1 MILEMQ
7 ICTLFQ
13 PDIAWH
19 EQFIPLI
26 GPVEVDKLDNMLKDL
41 KVRGLDTN
49 QVYYSS
55 MFPKPPKKLET
66 HFADLLLD
74 IGSWPTVPKHD

>member
-13 PDIAWH
+13 PDIAWR

-41 KVRGLDTN
+41 KVRGLDTI

-66 HFADLLLD
+66 HFAELLLD